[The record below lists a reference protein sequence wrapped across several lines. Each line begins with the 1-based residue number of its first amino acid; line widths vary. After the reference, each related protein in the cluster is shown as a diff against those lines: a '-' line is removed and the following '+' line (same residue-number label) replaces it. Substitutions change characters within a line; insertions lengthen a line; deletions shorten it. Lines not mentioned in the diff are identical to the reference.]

1 MAKKKP
7 IVSSLGQWAYPGEVT
22 IIPSNQ
28 ITMQG
33 VNYPVL
39 GIDNLGNQQ
48 VMIPGMDYIFPGD
61 YVTEIP
67 AAQFGGMS
75 KRKIDNILNK
85 NQDLNW
91 VQRLY
96 QSNTP
101 RIQIPGEPGLST
113 HFMETGDGRVYPTVV
128 QMPDG
133 QLQYLG
139 DNAYDYA
146 MLTGEYI
153 QFPNDRQA
161 RRFAKNYK
169 KGTDVLEEFGKGGL
183 TQWFAE
189 KWVDVKTGK
198 PCGRSGKD
206 KDGRPYPA
214 CRPSKRVN
222 ETTPK
227 TSSEMSPAEKAKF
240 KREKTSGKR
249 IDYNHKRRQDGGEN
263 WLDEYQTGGFM
274 YTPPARTSFLKS
286 NTPVGGYSDNTRV
299 NNPNNNVSD
308 QTRTRIEAQ
317 RAEEARRKRSGVIS
331 AGTTPSTYQKIKD
344 ATSFVENEKQ
354 RTGSASPLSYVLD
367 VVNPATYAFA
377 ATDLVGNT
385 GSAIKNVAQGNF
397 QEAGSDLLNAGMNVL
412 YLLPA
417 VSPAKSAARFA
428 TTQTPLKNAY
438 KINPWA
444 FKPNPNAYYR
454 MIGKEGY
461 ADALESGV
469 IRPPQKTRIFDQ
481 GSQQY
486 IDIPIPAYQEAYY
499 NAQFPL
505 DRRWYPNSIKKIDPK
520 KAETAKKS
528 GYAGPY
534 MAEVTGNSNL
544 FKNGESVAAY
554 TGPNS
559 SQTVT
564 YSKEFIPINTPGVKF
579 YKEDWLQGYKP
590 IQISDMQ
597 PSASLSNLN
606 KTDIRYLSREL
617 LGEALSGNKNRQAIA
632 EGNAWLKNWIDD
644 PITQAKIDTDLG
656 WIPER
661 NNILKD
667 QFSLGYEQAK
677 SFTPLSKEYPFSEQ
691 FKDLF
696 VRNQPHIHSGN
707 SGVSYLHR
715 RDPYSRSI
723 GEMFS
728 NPKLNSSWI
737 SRNLSMSKPM
747 RKSTTIHEGTHD
759 WTSDFLLRE
768 SGQLDDI
775 KKLYPDKIKEINKNW
790 QSLRDQGINPST
802 VMGTENANL
811 GYLADPTEVHA
822 RVMELRQLLG
832 MTPEQSVMVTPEKA
846 ADIIRIIQKPEN
858 AKFIDPKFLDVIESD
873 PKKLASLFNRL
884 WATAPIGIGAAGV
897 VGSQLNKSESKP
909 QMKMGGWLD
918 SYQDGGES
926 LPELNSKIDVANF
939 YKTPLSNKYG
949 IFQNPDTGNLE
960 YYLKSNTEEPVSY
973 TSEKGAPDLSDIS
986 GKKLKASQEELSNIE
1001 PTTSIILPRE
1011 KEVYDEE
1018 DAVMNDL
1025 SDDIVITPPSEEELL
1040 KYLPKIEDSK
1050 EPTKVKEPV
1059 KVNTQQ
1065 KQFTFNPTYWDNSD
1079 LQTEVFNRQLKD
1091 NKWYGSFNKRGDNVL
1106 NRTDVKRNY
1115 DSEVFLQDV
1124 ATPNSVIIDIGSAL
1138 GNNNPKLAGVSV
1150 YELTSNPKI
1159 KSKNIKVIATD
1170 IPSEIKGFEQ
1180 LKKNSTVYPIDYA
1193 TVPETFNTPVRD
1205 ILKNKKIE
1213 NVKDVYLRAANSID
1227 LLMNVEQTAEHFK
1240 HISNTL
1246 KDKNVTYLYNNVI
1259 LYKPAGST
1267 KFEKMGNLNNSAFD
1281 HRSATW
1287 KNNPNRNHYTL
1298 LPTRSFGGENNW
1310 LNKYK

>member
-1 MAKKKP
+1 MGKKKP

-22 IIPSNQ
+22 IIPSNS
-28 ITMQG
+28 ITMKG
-33 VNYPVL
+33 VKYPVL

-48 VMIPGMDYIFPGD
+48 MMMPGADYTFPGD

-67 AAQFGGMS
+67 EM
-75 KRKIDNILNK
+75 
-85 NQDLNW
+85 
-91 VQRLY
+91 
-96 QSNTP
+96 
-101 RIQIPGEPGLST
+101 
-113 HFMETGDGRVYPTVV
+113 
-128 QMPDG
+128 
-133 QLQYLG
+133 
-139 DNAYDYA
+139 
-146 MLTGEYI
+146 
-153 QFPNDRQA
+153 
-161 RRFAKNYK
+161 
-169 KGTDVLEEFGKGGL
+169 GKGGL

-227 TSSEMSPAEKAKF
+227 TASEMSSKEKAKF

-249 IDYNHKRRQDGGEN
+249 IDYNHKRRQAGGEN
-263 WLDEYQTGGFM
+263 WLDQYQTGGFM
-274 YTPPARTSFLKS
+274 YAPPARTSFLKS

-385 GSAIKNVAQGNF
+385 ASATKNVAKGNF
-397 QEAGSDLLNAGMNVL
+397 EEAGSDLLNAGVNAL
-412 YLLPA
+412 TLTPIIPGAKAALPS
-417 VSPAKSAARFA
+417 VAKYA

-444 FKPNPNAYYR
+444 FKPNP
-454 MIGKEGY
+454 
-461 ADALESGV
+461 
-469 IRPPQKTRIFDQ
+469 
-481 GSQQY
+481 
-486 IDIPIPAYQEAYY
+486 EAYY
-499 NAQFPL
+499 HRSPNIENIINQEKGILQGFGESKAGAEYNKFVKTFPGINLKKEANNQLYFAKGVPL
-505 DRRWYPNSIKKIDPK
+505 DYGRYN
-520 KAETAKKS
+520 TS
-528 GYAGPY
+528 GQGYRGPY
-534 MAEVTGNSNL
+534 LVQVEGVPMGSSTKGSLPGKEPIGL
-544 FKNGESVAAY
+544 ESYAV
-554 TGPNS
+554 
-559 SQTVT
+559 
-564 YSKEFIPINTPGVKF
+564 SKRPISLDEAKF
-579 YKEDWLQGYKP
+579 YKEDWLRGYKP

-747 RKSTTIHEGTHD
+747 RRSTTIHEGTHD

-768 SGQLDDI
+768 PGQLDDI

-986 GKKLKASQEELSNIE
+986 GKKLKASQEKLSNIE

-1018 DAVMNDL
+1018 DSVMNDL